1 VSKYLRKSTYKE
13 EVFILIDDFRGFSSW
28 SLGLVA
34 FGSMAKQQI
43 MAGLCGEGN
52 SSSPHGSQEAK

>member
-13 EVFILIDDFRGFSSW
+13 KGFILIDDFRSVHSW

-34 FGSMAKQQI
+34 FGPMEKLQI
-43 MAGLCGEGN
+43 MAGVYGKVDF
-52 SSSPHGSQEAK
+52 SSPHGSQEAK